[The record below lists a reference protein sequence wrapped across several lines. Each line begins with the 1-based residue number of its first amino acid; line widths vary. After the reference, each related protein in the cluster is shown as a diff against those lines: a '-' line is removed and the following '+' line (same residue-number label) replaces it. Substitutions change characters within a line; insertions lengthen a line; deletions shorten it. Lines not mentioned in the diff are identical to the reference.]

1 MKRVSIL
8 LSGAV
13 CALVG
18 MASAQAADL
27 AAGKAAFEKNGC
39 VACHGAAG
47 DKTIAPMYPILAGQ
61 HDDYLVHALTAYQRG
76 VSNAPNSANI
86 RKNPIMGNEIKKLGS
101 ADIVN
106 IAAWLAAQKG
116 PLTHNRK

>member
-1 MKRVSIL
+1 MKRISIL
-8 LSGAV
+8 LSGAI
-13 CALVG
+13 CALG
-18 MASAQAADL
+18 MVSAQAADL

-61 HDDYLVHALTAYQRG
+61 HEDYLKHALTAYQRG
-76 VSNAPNSANI
+76 VSSAPNSANI

-101 ADIVN
+101 TDIVN
-106 IAAWLAAQKG
+106 IAAWLSTQES
-116 PLTHNRK
+116 PLSHRRK